1 MNLLC
6 ISASNIEPFRAQS
19 ASTRA
24 CRLAADLAAGRRPGL
39 QTEVLALIDYELTP
53 CRMCAA
59 CLGSGLCCRDEAF
72 NQVNARMQA
81 ADAVLM
87 VVPHYAPF
95 PSKVMMLLEK
105 LQEMAFLNYCR
116 DNTYRAPL
124 AGKPL
129 AVVGHGGQTEEAV
142 PYFLKAIVEPLANAF
157 DGVGMRVIGS
167 GADSPRGAAFGI
179 HSLRMPEAGVF
190 CEIEHDWDGVRRR
203 LQPLVSNLI
212 EAI

>member
-24 CRLAADLAAGRRPGL
+24 CRLFAELAAGMRPGL
-39 QTEVLALIDYELTP
+39 QSEVLALIDYELTP

-59 CLGSGLCCRDEAF
+59 CLETGRCCRDEAF
-72 NQVNARMQA
+72 NQVHARMQA
-81 ADAVLM
+81 ADALLL

-116 DNTYRAPL
+116 DEGYRSPL
-124 AGKPL
+124 AGKPV
-129 AVVGHGGQTEEAV
+129 AVVGHGGQTEQAL
-142 PYFLKAIVEPLANAF
+142 PYFLKALVEPLAKALE
-157 DGVGMRVIGS
+157 GVGMRPVGA
-167 GADSPRGAAFGI
+167 GADSPYGAAFGI
-179 HSLRMPEAGVF
+179 RSLRMPAGGVF
-190 CEIEHDWDGVRRR
+190 CEIEHDWDGVKSR
-203 LQPLVSNLI
+203 LQPLVENLVK
-212 EAI
+212 AI